1 MTSNHEIFSNRLAIW
16 QRVIYNAK
24 VGVRLNDTESS
35 KYHDSVFQFDRYLGE
50 DDESEEDNGLFG
62 YSQVVNYK
70 ELYQN
75 QKERFMLKYLRFIDS
90 LVDTTISQEEI
101 KNIYEEFKEE
111 IVEDRNIY
119 FRVTFFE

>member
-1 MTSNHEIFSNRLAIW
+1 MSRSEEIYLNRLAIW

-50 DDESEEDNGLFG
+50 DDEKEENSLFG

-90 LVDTTISQEEI
+90 LTERTISVSDINEI
-101 KNIYEEFKEE
+101 EKEE
-111 IVEDRNIY
+111 IVEGKQYILKGY
-119 FRVTFFE
+119 FFGQ